1 MLRVSSG
8 FAAPLA
14 RPVAGLVL
22 VLSCSPVIP
31 GSEGNQVSSVTF
43 HRTYIMPEKLLVVN
57 LLFENKV

>member
-1 MLRVSSG
+1 VSGS
-8 FAAPLA
+8 FAAAVPGSTVGLA
-14 RPVAGLVL
+14 L